1 MARANELV
9 GRQWAIKTDLNADG
23 RVVGLRTGKLND
35 ILKVMRPGGDEPVY
49 ARVMELSESSRVSP
63 PSMHPTVTVVFSS
76 DKARIEAVT
85 VRTYKEVIKV
95 RFDLT
100 EDKVAALGLRWE
112 DGRFWTEEELAREK
126 AEDEF
131 CDPPGLLTEAEVD
144 AAAKAA
150 ADALEGEREA
160 AWAQGRL
167 GDAERAAAEA
177 AEEAAWAVS
186 TAAELEKA
194 AAAAAVLLGDGGVDS
209 LFVFEAADKE
219 ASRAASEAAVAL
231 EVAQVREG
239 EKEAAVVQAARA
251 QARVS
256 PIPMVTPAVTRSR
269 MRLSEALE
277 MRASQGRAS
286 AGVAAARYQWCIRF
300 F

>member
-1 MARANELV
+1 MYKGTDGKKNHSSAREIVTNDN
-9 GRQWAIKTDLNADG
+9 GRETAVRLIMQLYQ
-23 RVVGLRTGKLND
+23 R
-35 ILKVMRPGGDEPVY
+35 DEP
-49 ARVMELSESSRVSP
+49 ESSRVSP

-150 ADALEGEREA
+150 ADALESEREA
-160 AWAQGRL
+160 AWAQDRL
-167 GDAERAAAEA
+167 GDAERRR
-177 AEEAAWAVS
+177 V
-186 TAAELEKA
+186 
-194 AAAAAVLLGDGGVDS
+194 
-209 LFVFEAADKE
+209 
-219 ASRAASEAAVAL
+219 VAL
-231 EVAQVREG
+231 GFGVG
-239 EKEAAVVQAARA
+239 
-251 QARVS
+251 VS
-256 PIPMVTPAVTRSR
+256 
-269 MRLSEALE
+269 
-277 MRASQGRAS
+277 
-286 AGVAAARYQWCIRF
+286 
-300 F
+300 